1 MSETKNLKLFKHDEP
16 LETNENKFD
25 IDLALNQNWDKI
37 DKFADTV
44 DNKVTNLQEQNT
56 KLEEK
61 IKKDRENMIN
71 LEVEG
76 QSIHIE
82 DASDLEG
89 QLEVLGNVEQETTGK
104 NLLNNT
110 AKTTTVNGVTFTVN
124 EDGTVIAN
132 GTATSLAQISLVA
145 NIKLPAGAYTIKDGK
160 AYIESVD
167 FNGWFDG
174 LNVAS
179 TVTFNTEVLLKNVY
193 IQIKQGETVSNKTFY
208 PQIEKGTKATEYE
221 QYIEKPTPEHNSEI
235 RAVGDNI
242 NLWDKENMLIELG
255 GYSGSNG
262 NKYDST
268 TRIRNTK
275 DIELKKDTYTLS
287 AEDSKLISVYI
298 VNLKKEI
305 SSNGDSATFI
315 LEEDGTIRFTIE
327 NTALLNT
334 KIKLERGNKKT
345 SYSEFGQG
353 SVEIKKTSANYYNVK
368 SYAGSNPPLVDK
380 DDWITLTGNNTGT
393 SAKYLNYFTENL
405 NLNIDE
411 NYWIVAEIKESS
423 GEGNFS
429 ITSRMNNQGQFDT
442 HTVSVANL
450 KAGDKVIYKA
460 TALKTEGA
468 EHGLRTFISLSQG
481 ESCNITF
488 RLSVLETEPNKS
500 NWKYVPYKKENKI
513 LPIQKPML
521 EGDYFIKETDGWK
534 EVHNWAE
541 VKLIGTEN
549 WTASTLIVAGYFGAY
564 LKIQDVPKNAEL
576 YCNYFK
582 KRQAEDWHKLVAQN
596 FIYAENGSIGI
607 RINNKFCE
615 NLESFKNWLKSKN
628 DLENSVYVYYKK
640 ETLTKLSCTP
650 EQTKILDE
658 LDNFQTYKPVTNIT
672 TDSIAKLKLKY
683 IADTKTYIDNKTSNL
698 EQQVNT
704 INQLLSTTK
713 TSSVLLDNL
722 QKDIERE
729 VL

>member
-1 MSETKNLKLFKHDEP
+1 MSETKNLKLFKHNEP

-44 DNKVTNLQEQNT
+44 DDKVTKLQEQNT

-76 QSIHIE
+76 QSIHIK
-82 DASDLEG
+82 DSSNLEG
-89 QLEVLGNVEQETTGK
+89 NLEILGNVEQETTGK

-145 NIKLPAGAYTIKDGK
+145 NVKLPAEIYTIKDAK
-160 AYIESVD
+160 AYVESTE
-167 FNGWFDG
+167 FNDWFDG
-174 LNVAS
+174 LNNPS
-179 TVTFNTEVLLKNVY
+179 TLTFNTGVLLKNVY

-242 NLWDKENMLIELG
+242 NLWDKENMLVELG

-287 AEDSKLISVYI
+287 AENSKLISIYI
-298 VNLKKEI
+298 VGLKKEL
-305 SSNGDSATFI
+305 SRNGDSVTFT
-315 LEEDGTIRFTIE
+315 LEKDNTIRFTIE

-345 SYSEFGQG
+345 GYSIYGQG
-353 SVEIKKTSANYYNVK
+353 SIEIKKTTANYYNVK
-368 SYAGSNPPLVDK
+368 NYAGSNPPLVDK
-380 DDWITLTGNNTGT
+380 DDWITLTGNNTGNST
-393 SAKYLNYFTENL
+393 TYLNYFTKNL
-405 NLNIDE
+405 DLVIGDK
-411 NYWIVAEIKESS
+411 YWIVAEIKEFS

-450 KAGDKVIYKA
+450 KSGDLVIYPS
-460 TALKTEGA
+460 TALSTQGSEQ
-468 EHGLRTFISLSQG
+468 GLRTFMSLSAGQ
-481 ESCNITF
+481 SCNITF
-488 RLSVLETEPNKS
+488 RISVLETDPNKT
-500 NWKYVPYKKENKI
+500 NWKYVPYKKETYI

-521 EGDYFIKETDGWK
+521 EGDYFNRVDNK
-534 EVHNWAE
+534 EVHTWKKIILDGVNNKVTQETTATNGKYRYKYTDKDLKNCSLSE
-541 VKLIGTEN
+541 EKAYCTHLQLIEKNKTYDK
-549 WTASTLIVAGYFGAY
+549 IVGFT
-564 LKIQDVPKNAEL
+564 VS
-576 YCNYFK
+576 
-582 KRQAEDWHKLVAQN
+582 
-596 FIYAENGSIGI
+596 NGSLLIYTDGDTAV
-607 RINNKFCE
+607 NFNAKLQKE
-615 NLESFKNWLKSKN
+615 NYVFYIPVIESAYQKL
-628 DLENSVYVYYKK
+628 DL
-640 ETLTKLSCTP
+640 TP
-650 EQTKILDE
+650 KQIEVLDQ
-658 LDNFQTYKPVTNIT
+658 LDNLATYKPVTNIT

-683 IADTKTYIDNKTSNL
+683 IADTKTYVDNKYNGLAQQILNL
-698 EQQVNT
+698 AGGNNNV
-704 INQLLSTTK
+704 
-713 TSSVLLDNL
+713 
-722 QKDIERE
+722 
-729 VL
+729 